1 MNLPSIS
8 HRPGVHV
15 RLRHACPRCDGP
27 HVQRLPPV
35 SIHREHDWY
44 ECEDCQ
50 HVWRYVTSHEAR
62 QRVGRTMTRSR
73 DVCIGVQ
80 RHAASLARIEM

>member
-8 HRPGVHV
+8 HRPGLHV

-27 HVQRLPPV
+27 HVQRLPQA
-35 SIHREHDWY
+35 SIHREHEWY

-50 HVWRYVTSHEAR
+50 HLWALRYIPTRPANRWDAR
-62 QRVGRTMTRSR
+62 
-73 DVCIGVQ
+73 
-80 RHAASLARIEM
+80 